1 MIKKFA
7 KYYKPHMRIFL
18 ADLAA
23 ALLLAVADLFY
34 PMITRSMIND
44 FIPNKNLRLL
54 ILWSCVAVLIYI
66 VKIWLNYFISYYGHV
81 MGVHMQADMRRD
93 VFRHLQTLPYTYFDN
108 NKTGT
113 IMSRI
118 INDLFDISELA
129 HHGPE
134 DLFLSV
140 VLLVSSFVLM
150 ARINVWLTL
159 IVFAS
164 IPIFLFYT
172 MKRRLALNKA
182 FRETKVEVGEVNAV
196 LENAISGIRVS
207 KAYTNRDYECE
218 RFEQSNERFVKAR
231 SRAYKVMG
239 EFQAVT
245 AFMTDF
251 LNLAVMF
258 SGGLFVYNGWI
269 NVGDFAAFI
278 IFVNVFMN
286 PIKRLIFFVEQYQNG
301 MTGFV
306 RFREIMDEKPE
317 NERSKAII
325 AGTLAGDIDFCD
337 LSFAYSEQSPVLNGI
352 SLHIPKGKKVA
363 LVGPSGV
370 GKTTLC
376 NIIPR
381 FYEITSGSVL
391 IDGIDI
397 RNMTLDSLREN
408 IGIVAQD
415 VFLFTGTIYENIAYG
430 KPSAS
435 EDEVRNAAKQARIHD
450 FIMSLPEGYNTY
462 TGERGVKLSGGQK
475 QRISIAR
482 AFLKNPP
489 ILIFD
494 EATSALDNATEL
506 AIQQSLEQLCKGRTT
521 LIVAHRLST
530 VKNADE
536 IVVIDDGKIK
546 EKGTHDELMK
556 KNGMYAALYNSQFA
570 VM

>member
-1 MIKKFA
+1 
-7 KYYKPHMRIFL
+7 MRIFL

-54 ILWSCVAVLIYI
+54 VLWSCVAVLIYI

-172 MKRRLALNKA
+172 MKRRLALNRA

-286 PIKRLIFFVEQYQNG
+286 PIKRLISFVEQYQNG

-337 LSFAYSEQSPVLNGI
+337 LSFAYNEQSPVLNGI

-397 RNMTLDSLREN
+397 RDMTLDSLREN

>member
-1 MIKKFA
+1 
-7 KYYKPHMRIFL
+7 MRIFL

-286 PIKRLIFFVEQYQNG
+286 PIKRLISFVEQYQNG

-397 RNMTLDSLREN
+397 RDMTLDSLREN